1 MKNRSPLPLLIS
13 GILVV
18 ALLITLLAKGGWL
31 VWIPT
36 LAALAVVFGIPRRP
50 SADAKRQSANRKRT
64 HRS

>member
-1 MKNRSPLPLLIS
+1 MKNRSPLPPVIS

-50 SADAKRQSANRKRT
+50 SS
-64 HRS
+64 